1 MSTMILDADRFYGGA
16 PIRLESWMRLITPD
30 ERKVRVR
37 AGIVILVGYFPLVL
51 LAGIQDLAYGG
62 NSLHSLLVDFG
73 SLARYLI
80 AAPLFVLAE
89 SVCFPKFQ
97 RVISYFRDCGL
108 IAKSDRDHYE
118 NLVRSSVRLLRSKT
132 AEIVSYVIAYV
143 ITVYCFISLPHSPLI
158 SWSYGSGTGLRA
170 LSPAG
175 LWHAVV
181 TIPLFVVLALGWLW
195 RQLSWARFIWSVS
208 RMDLQLIAAHPDQ
221 CGGLKFIATIIH
233 GYRPL
238 AFAWTAIIAGGIA
251 NRIANMGASLGTF
264 RDVMIAVVVVVG
276 LLCVAPLGAF
286 APSLRRLRANGTFDY
301 GRLGREIGGQFEQ
314 KWLAYREHWHE
325 GLHVPDFSATTDL
338 YSVVGN
344 VYKISPIP
352 FGFNSVRDLLIF
364 AALPFVPVLLMAQSV
379 QAIVDTLVKLAVS

>member
-1 MSTMILDADRFYGGA
+1 MSTMILDADRFYGGP
-16 PIRLESWMRLITPD
+16 PIRLESWLRLIMPD

-51 LAGIQDLAYGG
+51 LAGIQDLTYGG

-108 IAKSDRDHYE
+108 IAKSDRDRYE

-132 AEIVSYVIAYV
+132 AEIVSYAIAYV
-143 ITVYCFISLPHSPLI
+143 ITAYCLIGLPHSPLI
-158 SWSYGSGTGLRA
+158 SWSYGSGLWA

-181 TIPLFVVLALGWLW
+181 TIPLFVVLTLGWLW

-221 CGGLKFIATIIH
+221 CGGLKFISTIIH

-238 AFAWTAIIAGGIA
+238 AFAWTAIVAGGIA
-251 NRIANMGASLGTF
+251 NRIAHMGASLGAF
-264 RDVMIAVVVVVG
+264 RDVMIAVVVVVA
-276 LLCVAPLGAF
+276 LLCVAPLAAF
-286 APSLRRLRANGTFDY
+286 APSLRHLRAHGIFQY
-301 GRLGREIGGQFEQ
+301 GHLGRDIGGQFEQ
-314 KWLAYREHWHE
+314 KWLAHRERSSDD
-325 GLHVPDFSATTDL
+325 LDVPDFSTTTDL

-352 FGFNSVRDLLIF
+352 AGFNNLRELLIF
-364 AALPFVPVLLMAQSV
+364 AALPFVPVLLMARSV
-379 QAIVDTLVKLAVS
+379 QAIIDTLVKLAVS